1 MTTFKHKTS
10 PPGGY
15 DLLNKPFAFLPFS
28 LTSPSLLLTLAIS
41 EVMNIWFSYFQN
53 FIIIL
58 SRVYNEPIQR
68 PAPSWLVSFIGRAL
82 HWYHRGQGFESRTSL
97 SFFRL
102 SFCNCKKCVYNCDD
116 LPSYNAPYHC
126 STEKNSLTYPVF
138 SFDVRTML

>member
-10 PPGGY
+10 PPRGY

-28 LTSPSLLLTLAIS
+28 LTSPSLLLALAII

-68 PAPSWLVSFIGRAL
+68 PAPSWLVSLIGRAL
-82 HWYHRGQGFESRTSL
+82 HRYHRGQGFESRTSL

-102 SFCNCKKCVYNCDD
+102 SFGNCKKCVYNCDD

-126 STEKNSLTYPVF
+126 SKEKNSLTYPVF